1 MNYIRELNAFY
12 DWLETNGLS
21 LSAFA
26 LWHVLM
32 HIANKAA
39 WTDEFAVAVS
49 VLCAKT
55 GLSPRAV
62 YEARNE
68 LKTKGRLEWRSRKG
82 NQSAVYR
89 LIPLSAS
96 YADNYADKDLSA
108 INAGNHADNR
118 ADNRADK
125 CADNGAPLNKLNK
138 TKQGIN
144 IITPLSPQLEHSP
157 DDQCSS
163 LENAGLT
170 GLTEPTNEEHSIR
183 SDQCSKKRKQPKK
196 PDKPEKIK
204 YAEFVHM
211 AADEYNTLLA
221 KLGSEDRVRRC
232 IEILDNYKG
241 ASGKKYKSDFRAIL
255 TWVIDR
261 LEEEEQKK
269 QKVVNINN
277 ASSSANTGKPK
288 SKYVIPDGFYWS

>member
-68 LKTKGRLEWRSRKG
+68 LRIKGRLEWRSRKG

-89 LIPLSAS
+89 LIPLSAPN
-96 YADNYADKDLSA
+96 AGNHADKELSA
-108 INAGNHADNR
+108 INAGNRAGNHAGNHADKR
-118 ADNRADK
+118 
-125 CADNGAPLNKLNK
+125 ADNGAPLNKLNE
-138 TKQGIN
+138 TKLNNNNNTCSNEQE
-144 IITPLSPQLEHSP
+144 PLAAQ
-157 DDQCSS
+157 Q
-163 LENAGLT
+163 
-170 GLTEPTNEEHSIR
+170 
-183 SDQCSKKRKQPKK
+183 KQ
-196 PDKPEKIK
+196 KIK
-204 YAEFVHM
+204 YAEFVSM
-211 AADEYNTLLA
+211 TNDEYSSLVA
-221 KLGSEDRVRRC
+221 KLGGEERAKRC

-241 ASGKKYKSDFRAIL
+241 AKGKKYKSDYRAIL
-255 TWVIDR
+255 NWVIDR

-269 QKVVNINN
+269 QKVVNIHADNS
-277 ASSSANTGKPK
+277 ASAGKPK
-288 SKYVIPDGFYWS
+288 SKYALPDGFYWSD

>member
-68 LKTKGRLEWRSRKG
+68 LRIKGRLEWRSRKG

-89 LIPLSAS
+89 LIPLSAPN
-96 YADNYADKDLSA
+96 AGNHADKELSA
-108 INAGNHADNR
+108 INAGNRAGNHAGNHADKR
-118 ADNRADK
+118 
-125 CADNGAPLNKLNK
+125 ADNGAPLNKLNK
-138 TKQGIN
+138 TKLNNNNTCSNEQE
-144 IITPLSPQLEHSP
+144 PLAAQ
-157 DDQCSS
+157 Q
-163 LENAGLT
+163 
-170 GLTEPTNEEHSIR
+170 
-183 SDQCSKKRKQPKK
+183 KQ
-196 PDKPEKIK
+196 KIK
-204 YAEFVHM
+204 YAEFVSM
-211 AADEYNTLLA
+211 TNDEYSSLVA
-221 KLGSEDRVRRC
+221 KLGGEERAKRC

-241 ASGKKYKSDFRAIL
+241 AKGKKYKSDYRAIL
-255 TWVIDR
+255 NWVIDR

-269 QKVVNINN
+269 QKVVNIHADNS
-277 ASSSANTGKPK
+277 ASAGKPK
-288 SKYVIPDGFYWS
+288 SKYALPDGFYWSQ

>member
-1 MNYIRELNAFY
+1 MARCDNRGRKGDTHSGGGKIMNYIRELNAFY

-68 LKTKGRLEWRSRKG
+68 LRTKGRLEWRSRKG

-96 YADNYADKDLSA
+96 NADNHADKDLSA
-108 INAGNHADNR
+108 INADNR
-118 ADNRADK
+118 ADNGADNHADK
-125 CADNGAPLNKLNK
+125 RAGNGAPLNKLNK
-138 TKQGIN
+138 TKLNNN
-144 IITPLSPQLEHSP
+144 ICSNEQEHP
-157 DDQCSS
+157 
-163 LENAGLT
+163 AA
-170 GLTEPTNEEHSIR
+170 
-183 SDQCSKKRKQPKK
+183 KQ
-196 PDKPEKIK
+196 KIK
-204 YAEFVHM
+204 YAEFVSM
-211 AADEYNTLLA
+211 TNDEYSSLVA
-221 KLGSEDRVRRC
+221 KLGNEERVKRA

-241 ASGKKYKSDFRAIL
+241 AKGKKYKSDYRAIL
-255 TWVIDR
+255 NWVIDR

-269 QKVVNINN
+269 QKVVNVNN
-277 ASSSANTGKPK
+277 ANGRTNTRKPK
-288 SKYVIPDGFYWS
+288 SKYAIPDDFYWN